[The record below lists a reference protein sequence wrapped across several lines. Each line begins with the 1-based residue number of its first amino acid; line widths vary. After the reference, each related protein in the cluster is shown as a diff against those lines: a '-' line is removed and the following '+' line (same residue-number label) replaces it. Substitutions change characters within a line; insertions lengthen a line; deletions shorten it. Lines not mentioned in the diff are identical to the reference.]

1 MLSAAQIRAA
11 RAHLDLS
18 QDDVAAG
25 TGLTKYTLSN
35 IERGATEA
43 SSKSLEALQSF
54 FERKGLSFMPDDG
67 VKMLKSDVRS
77 YEGAGGFCE
86 FMWDVYETMK
96 SQPGT
101 YCVSNVDERNWI
113 KWMGV
118 EQLGDFVKKMAELKN
133 VYAHIIVKEGDD
145 VVVDT
150 HAEYRAL
157 SADLFYDNTCF
168 YVYADKLALIRFEA
182 NNVIVRVL
190 QNKYF
195 SESFKLMFYRFWDKF
210 ASRVSAEPLKV
221 SQYEEAA

>member
-1 MLSAAQIRAA
+1 MISAQQIRAA

-18 QDDVAAG
+18 QDDVAEG

-35 IERGATEA
+35 IERGAVEG
-43 SSKSLEALQSF
+43 SSKSLEILQSF
-54 FERKGLSFMPDDG
+54 FEHRGLVFTPDDG
-67 VKMLKSDVRS
+67 IRVHKADVRS
-77 YEGAGGFCE
+77 YEGVAGFQE

-96 SQPGT
+96 THPGT

-113 KWMGV
+113 RWMGV
-118 EQLGDFVKKMAELKN
+118 EQLQDFVKKMAALNN
-133 VYAHIIVKEGDD
+133 VYAHIIIKEGDE
-145 VVVDT
+145 VVVDS
-150 HAEYRAL
+150 HAEYRTI

-168 YVYADKLALIRFEA
+168 YVYADKLALIRFES

-210 ASRVSAEPLKV
+210 ANKLSLVPVSIPEYAD
-221 SQYEEAA
+221 AA

>member
-1 MLSAAQIRAA
+1 MLTAAQLRAA

-18 QDDVAAG
+18 QDDVAAA
-25 TGLTKYTLSN
+25 TGITKYTLSN

-54 FERKGLSFMPDDG
+54 FERKGLSFTADDG
-67 VKMLKSDVRS
+67 VRMIKSDVRS
-77 YEGAGGFCE
+77 YEGTAGFCE

-96 SQPGT
+96 ANPGT

-118 EQLGDFVKKMAELKN
+118 EQLDDFVKKMASLQN
-133 VYAHIIVKEGDD
+133 VRAHIIIKEGDE
-145 VVVDT
+145 VVVDN
-150 HAEYRAL
+150 HAEYRTI

-168 YVYADKLALIRFEA
+168 YVYADKLALIRFES

-210 ASRVSAEPLKV
+210 ATRVTTPVVNIPEFASA
-221 SQYEEAA
+221 A

>member
-1 MLSAAQIRAA
+1 MLSASQIRAA

-18 QDDVAAG
+18 QDDVAAA
-25 TGLTKYTLSN
+25 TGITKYTLSN

-54 FERKGLSFMPDDG
+54 FERKGLSFTPDDG
-67 VKMLKSDVRS
+67 VKKVTTDMRS
-77 YEGAGGFCE
+77 YEGAEGFRE
-86 FMWDVYETMK
+86 FMWDVYDTMK
-96 SQPGT
+96 AHPGT

-118 EQLGDFVKKMAELKN
+118 EDLELFVKKMADLKN
-133 VYAHIIVKEGDD
+133 VYAHIIVKDGDE
-145 VVVDT
+145 VVVDN
-150 HAEYRAL
+150 HAEYRSI

-210 ASRVSAEPLKV
+210 ANRMTAMPVYIPD
-221 SQYEEAA
+221 YAAA